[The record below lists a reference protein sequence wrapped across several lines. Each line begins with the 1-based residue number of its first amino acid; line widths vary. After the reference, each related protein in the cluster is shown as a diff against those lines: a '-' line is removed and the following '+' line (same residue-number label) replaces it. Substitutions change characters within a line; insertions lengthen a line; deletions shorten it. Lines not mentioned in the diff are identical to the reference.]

1 MKSPYGWIKT
11 AKRGSAY
18 RSHNSRYWIVK
29 MKGTWVLLQMSNEAA
44 GREREEFGRF
54 STLAAAADYYAKEMA
69 A

>member
-1 MKSPYGWIKT
+1 
-11 AKRGSAY
+11 
-18 RSHNSRYWIVK
+18 